1 MPTGPPPRCWLDR
14 RNPGAGETLQS
25 HTDENGLAL
34 TTLTQSI
41 GLDDLNLQP
50 TANTMS
56 YPDPGQAHGLT
67 TQLKVGME
75 IHVELATRSKMWTS
89 APNYAHPDYFDAGP
103 NTLLDPV
110 VIGMPGTLP
119 VINREAVNM
128 SIRVGLAL
136 NCSIASVTKWDRKS
150 YYYPDLPKNY
160 QISQFDLP
168 LCYDGAFD
176 LPLAGAGDPGQ
187 AEESS
192 SGGNFPDFSTKR
204 IRITRAHL
212 EEDAGKLLHDLP
224 GGGFSDGSLVD
235 LNRAGTPLLEIV
247 TEPDFTSADEA
258 VTFGQALRDI
268 CRHLGVT
275 QGIMQKGHMRF
286 EPNINVII
294 TKPTGEQF
302 ATPVVEIKNLNS
314 FKAVHGAIIFEHHRQ
329 VEQWLADG
337 RVMGARAKST
347 RGWDDQKLETTPQRE
362 KEDADQYRYFPD
374 PDLPTLQIDEAWVQR
389 LRDGQPEAP
398 LVKRQRY
405 VDEYGLK
412 PIDAD
417 NLLAEPANTRFYEA
431 CLVAGDTGVE
441 PRRVAAVLLNAGAK
455 RANEQGVALD
465 GLGITPAQ
473 VAEIVKLQADDR
485 ISATAADTLF
495 GHACESDASAEQLAE
510 QHGLLQVNDDSA
522 LDEWVSQVIIDP
534 KNEKAIEQFRG
545 GKDKAIGPMIG
556 QVMKL
561 SGGQANPKAVGDKIK
576 SLLAS
581 S

>member
-1 MPTGPPPRCWLDR
+1 
-14 RNPGAGETLQS
+14 
-25 HTDENGLAL
+25 
-34 TTLTQSI
+34 
-41 GLDDLNLQP
+41 
-50 TANTMS
+50 MS
-56 YPDPGQAHGLT
+56 YPDPGEPHGLT

-75 IHVELATRSKMWTS
+75 IHVELATRSKMWTD
-89 APNYAHPDYFDAGP
+89 APNYAHPDHDDAGP

-119 VINREAVNM
+119 VINRAAVEM

-136 NCSIASVTKWDRKS
+136 NCSIATRTKWDRKS

-176 LPLAGAGDPGQ
+176 LPLKPDPERSEGPGGT
-187 AEESS
+187 AD
-192 SGGNFPDFSTKR
+192 GNFPDFSTKR

-224 GGGFSDGSLVD
+224 GGGFVDGSLVD

-258 VTFGQALRDI
+258 VGFGQALRDI
-268 CRHLGVT
+268 CRHLGVS
-275 QGIMQKGHMRF
+275 QGVMQKGHMRF
-286 EPNINVII
+286 EPNINVIV
-294 TKPTGEQF
+294 TKPSGEQF

-314 FKAVHGAIIFEHHRQ
+314 FKAVHGAIVHEHHRQ
-329 VEQWLADG
+329 VEQWLEDG
-337 RVMGARAKST
+337 RVMGARAKTT
-347 RGWDDQKLETTPQRE
+347 RGWDDAKLVTTPQRE

-374 PDLPTLQIDEAWVQR
+374 PDLPTLEVEAEWVER
-389 LRDGQPEAP
+389 LRVDQPELP
-398 LVKRQRY
+398 QVKRDRY
-405 VDEYGLK
+405 IEDYGLK

-431 CLVAGDTGVE
+431 CLADPASAGVSSPE

-465 GLGITPAQ
+465 GLGITPQQ
-473 VAEIVKLQADDR
+473 VAEIVALQADDK

-495 GHACESDASAEQLAE
+495 GHACDSDASAEQLAE
-510 QHGLLQVNDDSA
+510 QHGLLQVNDDAA
-522 LDEWVSQVIIDP
+522 LDEWVNQVIVDP
-534 KNEKAIEQFRG
+534 KHEKAIAQFRD

-561 SGGQANPKAVGDKIK
+561 SKGQANPKAVGEKIK
-576 SLLAS
+576 ARLAP
-581 S
+581 